1 MCSLLCLLD
10 SRNELLVW
18 SPKNNSKYW
27 HKRWIKR
34 ENHVLLEEWICCFS
48 IEHRAR
54 PCHHHSRLFR
64 ANIVHARVSMHN
76 QIFVGS
82 DFFSILVNFF
92 FPSLAF
98 HHFDRL
104 TCADLTSHDFRW
116 MKFIIHKVNNIF
128 GVNAMLSTLDFLSS
142 CALLATVI
150 EVKRENNV
158 LTSKIDFNS
167 SDSHGIESA
176 ASSEGNKRWH
186 GDTHNIDQFSLLV
199 PE

>member
-1 MCSLLCLLD
+1 MNYSSD
-10 SRNELLVW
+10 PRKITRNIDISVESKEKITFYWKSEFAVSALNIARDLV
-18 SPKNNSKYW
+18 
-27 HKRWIKR
+27 I
-34 ENHVLLEEWICCFS
+34 I
-48 IEHRAR
+48 
-54 PCHHHSRLFR
+54 
-64 ANIVHARVSMHN
+64 
-76 QIFVGS
+76 
-82 DFFSILVNFF
+82 ILVCFVPTLYTLAYRCTIKFSLDLIFFPFSSIFF

-142 CALLATVI
+142 CALPATVI

-186 GDTHNIDQFSLLV
+186 GDTHNIDQFSSLV